1 MCSSK
6 LPVVTGTL
14 CTHESNLRPLKLA
27 NSTKV
32 SSDFR
37 LAFFLQFLRCSNVSV
52 GINLGRRQ
60 KSLVKAESAVGNLLM
75 WLVATVSILTETFNK
90 SVCTCFNLV
99 TPGQGRRLLS
109 FSFHSGSSL

>member
-1 MCSSK
+1 MGAK
-6 LPVVTGTL
+6 
-14 CTHESNLRPLKLA
+14 RPLELA

-32 SSDFR
+32 SSDFW

-52 GINLGRRQ
+52 GTNLGREL

-75 WLVATVSILTETFNK
+75 WLVATVLISPETFK
-90 SVCTCFNLV
+90 SAGMFLFQPS